1 MDRKQETDEGLSTK
15 YLTLLTQK
23 PDEGSFQTI

>member
-15 YLTLLTQK
+15 YLTLLMQK